1 MVILIYILAACWF
14 LSLVLMVGALL
25 ASQEA
30 IEDDNGFRLT
40 RPVAVQRDEP
50 RALVRGEKRRMS
62 HPFR

>member
-1 MVILIYILAACWF
+1 M
-14 LSLVLMVGALL
+14 LVPLFGLLVGALL
-25 ASQEA
+25 ASQEE

-50 RALVRGEKRRMS
+50 RALVHGEKGRMI